1 MFVFSSIFFYSIN
14 SFFLLNIDTLIN
26 EDTIS
31 KAAKG
36 KQFTDDYDLLCY
48 KIVFQLAF
56 KKDNICT
63 ISHIKCETKI
73 INEREY
79 TTLMYTVII

>member
-1 MFVFSSIFFYSIN
+1 MFVYTFDFSL
-14 SFFLLNIDTLIN
+14 FLMNCLLYIDTLPN
-26 EDTIS
+26 EDTIT

-36 KQFTDDYDLLCY
+36 KQFVIDYDLLCY

-56 KKDNICT
+56 KRDKEIFV
-63 ISHIKCETKI
+63 SHIKCETNI

-79 TTLMYTVII
+79 TTVT

>member
-1 MFVFSSIFFYSIN
+1 MYFHLFFLFDQF
-14 SFFLLNIDTLIN
+14 FFLLYIDTLIN
-26 EDTIS
+26 EDAIS
-31 KAAKG
+31 KTAKG

-48 KIVFQLAF
+48 KIVFQLAL
-56 KKDNICT
+56 KQDNIFT

-79 TTLMYTVII
+79 TTLIYTAII